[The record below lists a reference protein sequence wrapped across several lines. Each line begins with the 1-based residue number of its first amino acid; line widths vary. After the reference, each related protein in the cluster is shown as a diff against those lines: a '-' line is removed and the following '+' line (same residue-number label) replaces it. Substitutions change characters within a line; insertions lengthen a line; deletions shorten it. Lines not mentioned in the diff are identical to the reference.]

1 MSDPRSTLEDIFE
14 AERALRR
21 SEQKLLDAD
30 ASHATGLEGL
40 LGEAVRAALAEG
52 DDPDAAMRL
61 ERLADLCAQVPGPG
75 MIDALISIL
84 DAEAE
89 SARIEAYEAL
99 QDVGYERYAEVAR
112 GVERALESGER
123 GQAMRELPFI
133 LAEIAEPS
141 ARPLIVRFLKIDDVE
156 VQAAA
161 VEALVTLGDP
171 EAAAALK
178 PLIEDPRPVEV
189 DGDTGDETAT
199 LGELVAEA
207 IEALE
212 GA

>member
-1 MSDPRSTLEDIFE
+1 MSDPGSALEGIFE

-21 SEQKLLDAD
+21 SEQQLLETDSAALKKLLAQ
-30 ASHATGLEGL
+30 
-40 LGEAVRAALAEG
+40 AVRDALDEG
-52 DDPDAAMRL
+52 DEADAAMRL
-61 ERLADLCAQVPGPG
+61 ERLADLCAQVPGPE
-75 MIDALISIL
+75 MVDALIEIL
-84 DAEAE
+84 DADPE

-99 QDVGYERYAEVAR
+99 QDVGFERYAEVAR
-112 GVERALESGER
+112 GVERALERGER

-141 ARPLIVRFLKIDDVE
+141 ARPLITRFLKIDDVE

-171 EAAAALK
+171 EAADALK
-178 PLIEDPRPVEV
+178 PLIDDPRPVEV
-189 DGDTGDETAT
+189 EGEEGEETAT

-207 IEALE
+207 IEALQ